1 MKMAENPLDLWQKKK
16 QLSFLYFI
24 HNPQVLLAGWTTWF
38 DVNISAQNSIIHP
51 QLHDCRN
58 VWKERC
64 EFSRSQA
71 MRAESLAHWS
81 LEGKKTHFNYY
92 WRELNRLLGCSDSP
106 QSAFKWLLPA
116 HFSYCF
122 FFFIRLQMYF
132 SSAPMSDQIRIT
144 FYELQLMFSC
154 FVFNT
159 INHLQNWELNRTSE
173 K

>member
-1 MKMAENPLDLWQKKK
+1 MGRTASSYWTKLSWRHMKMAENPLDLWQKKK

-92 WRELNRLLGCSDSP
+92 WRELNRLLGRSDSP

-122 FFFIRLQMYF
+122 FFFYQVTNVFFKCPHVWSNTNNILWAAVNVF
-132 SSAPMSDQIRIT
+132 L
-144 FYELQLMFSC
+144 FC
-154 FVFNT
+154 F
-159 INHLQNWELNRTSE
+159 
-173 K
+173 